1 MVELEFEQV
10 SSGTNIGF
18 PKCDTGLAFPCF
30 VSREPEAQDRGATL
44 QNWHSA
50 AAGAEISGPREDRG
64 QAHCHTVALEVVD
77 ISPRNLDSSLCF
89 FQPSVSHDILS
100 IEVKAG

>member
-10 SSGTNIGF
+10 SSGTNTGF

-50 AAGAEISGPREDRG
+50 AAGAEISGPRKDQG
-64 QAHCHTVALEVVD
+64 QAHCHTVALEIKQVQQCL
-77 ISPRNLDSSLCF
+77 PRQAVARF
-89 FQPSVSHDILS
+89 PWVQVP
-100 IEVKAG
+100 